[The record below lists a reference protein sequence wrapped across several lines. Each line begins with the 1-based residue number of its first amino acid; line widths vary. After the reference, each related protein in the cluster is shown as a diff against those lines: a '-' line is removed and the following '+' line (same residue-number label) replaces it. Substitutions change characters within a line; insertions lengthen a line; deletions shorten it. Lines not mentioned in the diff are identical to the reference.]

1 MIASEMHTD
10 LNFDIFLIESSGL
23 PSPAWS
29 VVCYFG
35 YRLCNIS
42 LHPLH
47 LLCLQ
52 ATLPPPQSQPQYEFW
67 GCCCISLGLGLIF
80 FRYFWKSKT
89 LF

>member
-1 MIASEMHTD
+1 MIALEMHTD

-35 YRLCNIS
+35 YRLCNVS

-47 LLCLQ
+47 HLCLQ
-52 ATLPPPQSQPQYEFW
+52 ATLPPLSPNPNMSF
-67 GCCCISLGLGLIF
+67 GVVVVF
-80 FRYFWKSKT
+80 H
-89 LF
+89 